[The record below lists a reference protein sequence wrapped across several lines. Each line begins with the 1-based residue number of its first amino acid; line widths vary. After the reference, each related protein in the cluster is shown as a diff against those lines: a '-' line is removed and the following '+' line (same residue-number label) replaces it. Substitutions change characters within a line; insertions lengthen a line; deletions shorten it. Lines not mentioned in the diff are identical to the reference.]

1 MPDAALMFARQ
12 RIKGWPRAW
21 AARWLLS
28 GLVGACALL
37 FPALTFAANTCTVAA
52 GAHAFGAYD
61 TINPTSGTSSIT
73 VTCTHSANPA
83 FTFNYTIA
91 LSSGS
96 GSYAGRQMTGA
107 GDTLNFNHYTAP
119 AHTTVWG
126 DGTGGTA
133 TISGSFTVP
142 SGSNNSGSKT
152 ETVYGLI
159 SAPQNV
165 TPAAYA
171 TASPITVTVSPTVSG
186 NFTTTTTTFNTTA
199 SVAAQC
205 NVSAA
210 NLAFGAVNPLSSQVD
225 ATKTIT
231 VNCTKNSPYTV
242 GLDAGVT
249 SGTTIAQRLM
259 ANGANTM
266 QYNLY
271 TNFARSSIWG
281 NSSGSWVAGT
291 GAGLATTQTL
301 TVYGRVASG
310 QINLAVGNYQEN
322 TITVTVTY

>member
-1 MPDAALMFARQ
+1 MMRRQ
-12 RIKGWPRAW
+12 RNEGRPCGQLARSLRA
-21 AARWLLS
+21 
-28 GLVGACALL
+28 GFVGVCALL
-37 FPALTFAANTCTVAA
+37 VPALTWAANTCTVAA
-52 GAHAFGAYD
+52 QTHAFGAYD

-73 VTCTHSANPA
+73 VTCTHSAKPA
-83 FTFNYTIA
+83 YTFNYTIA

-96 GSYAGRQMTGA
+96 GSYAARQMTGG

-133 TISGSFTVP
+133 TLSGSFTVP
-142 SGSNNSGSKT
+142 SGTNNSGSKT

-165 TPAAYA
+165 TPASY
-171 TASPITVTVSPTVSG
+171 TTLLPITVTVSCSTCSPSTS
-186 NFTTTTTTFNTTA
+186 TTTFNTTA

-210 NLAFGAVNPLSSQVD
+210 TLAFGAVNPLSSQVD
-225 ATKTIT
+225 ATTTLT
-231 VNCTKNSPYTV
+231 VNCTKNSSYTV
-242 GLDAGVT
+242 GLNAGVT
-249 SGTTIAQRLM
+249 TGTTIAQRLM

-271 TNFARSSIWG
+271 TNSARSSIWG
-281 NSSGSWVAGT
+281 NSSGSWVSGT
-291 GAGLATTQTL
+291 GAGLGTAQTL

-310 QINLAVGNYQEN
+310 QTNLAVGNYQEN